1 MSSMTTVGTVK
12 DQYLA
17 DFDRFERNGAARS
30 PSWLRG
36 LRQAAI
42 ARFAE
47 LGFPTVREEAW
58 RYTSVAPVVERAFR
72 PIGGEV
78 LAGLG
83 HGVLAPFMLGP
94 VDGSRLVFLNGRFS
108 AELSSIRPLPGGAR
122 IVSLADAL
130 TTEAGLLEPHL
141 GRHADSEHN
150 GFTALNTAFA
160 RDGAFVSLPAGGRL
174 PEPVHLVFV
183 GGADALAQPRILVVA
198 GPASEATI
206 VEHYVG
212 LSGQAYLTNAVTE
225 IVAGEGAAI
234 RHYTLQ
240 EESEHAFHVGTV
252 QVDQDRD
259 STFRACAAV
268 LGGRLVRNDLGVLLR
283 AEGGTCALD
292 GLYAVTGRQHVDNH
306 VTVDHAAPR
315 CASQQLY
322 KGILD
327 GRSRAVFHGRIL
339 VRRDAQKTDAN
350 QTNKSLLLGEGPEV
364 YSKPQLEIFADDV
377 RCTHG
382 AAEGQL
388 AEEAIFYLQSR
399 GLGEAA
405 ARTLLTYGFAR
416 EVIDR
421 IAVDPVRARLD
432 RLLLARLRREP
443 SQRRDHDQHA

>member
-1 MSSMTTVGTVK
+1 GRAGMSTMTSVGTVK

-17 DFDRFERNGAARS
+17 DFDAFERNGAAGS

-58 RYTSVAPVVERAFR
+58 RYTSVAPLVEAGLR
-72 PIGGEV
+72 PARDEAPDTLDADV
-78 LAGLG
+78 LARVDLG
-83 HGVLAPFMLGP
+83 GARWP
-94 VDGSRLVFLNGRFS
+94 RLVFVDGRFS
-108 AELSSIRPLPGGAR
+108 ATLSSVPALPTGAR
-122 IVSLADAL
+122 VTSLAEAL
-130 TTEAGLLEPHL
+130 AADGRLVEAHL
-141 GRHADSEHN
+141 GRHAAFGGD

-160 RDGAFVSLPAGGRL
+160 RDGAVVVLPAGVRL

-183 GGADALAQPRILVVA
+183 ATAGVLAQPRTLVVA
-198 GPASEATI
+198 GHGSEATI
-206 VEHYVG
+206 VEHYLG
-212 LSGQAYLTNAVTE
+212 LAGPAALTSAVTE
-225 IVAGEGAAI
+225 VVVGDGALVH
-234 RHYTLQ
+234 HYTLHEQ
-240 EESEHAFHVGTV
+240 GERAFHVGTL

-259 STFRACAAV
+259 SAFRACSATM
-268 LGGRLVRNDLGVLLR
+268 GGRLVRSNLGVLLR
-283 AEGGTCALD
+283 AEGASCVLD
-292 GLYAVTGRQHVDNH
+292 GLYAIGGRQHVDNH

-327 GRSRAVFHGRIL
+327 GRSRAVFNGRIL

-350 QTNKSLLLGEGPEV
+350 QTNKTLLLAEGPEA

-388 AEEAIFYLQSR
+388 AEDAIFYLKSR
-399 GLGEAA
+399 GLREET

-421 IAVDPVRARLD
+421 IPLEPVRVRLD
-432 RLLLARLRREP
+432 GRLLARLRHGRIPEET
-443 SQRRDHDQHA
+443 A

>member
-1 MSSMTTVGTVK
+1 MSSMAAGGLVK
-12 DQYLA
+12 EQYLA
-17 DFDRFERNGAARS
+17 DFDAFERNGAAQS
-30 PSWLRG
+30 PSWLRS
-36 LRQAAI
+36 LRQASI

-58 RYTSVAPVVERAFR
+58 RYTSVAPVLERAFR
-72 PIGGEV
+72 PTGGETSH
-78 LAGLG
+78 GLERD
-83 HGVLAPFMLGP
+83 VLAPFMLGP
-94 VDGSRLVFLNGRFS
+94 ADWSRLVFVNGRFS
-108 AELSSIRPLPGGAR
+108 AKRSSVRPLPGGAR
-122 IVSLADAL
+122 FVSLAEAL
-130 TTEAGLLEPHL
+130 VTEAGLLEPHL
-141 GRHADSEHN
+141 GRHADSEHD

-174 PEPVHLVFV
+174 PDPIHLVFV
-183 GGADALAQPRILVVA
+183 GASDALAQPRILVVA

-206 VEHYVG
+206 IEHYVG
-212 LSGQAYLTNAVTE
+212 LSDQAYLTNAVTE
-225 IVAGEGAAI
+225 IVAGEGAVI
-234 RHYTLQ
+234 HHYILQ
-240 EESEHAFHVGTV
+240 EESERAFHVGTL
-252 QVDQDRD
+252 QIDQDRD
-259 STFRACAAV
+259 STFRACSAAM
-268 LGGRLVRNDLGVLLR
+268 GGRLVRNNLGVRLR

-292 GLYAVTGRQHVDNH
+292 GLYVVTGRQHVDNH

-327 GRSRAVFHGRIL
+327 GRSRAVFNGRIL

-350 QTNKSLLLGEGPEV
+350 QTNKSLLLSEGPEV

-388 AEEAIFYLQSR
+388 AEEAIFYLKSR

-421 IAVDPVRARLD
+421 IAVEPVRARLD
-432 RLLLARLRREP
+432 RLLLARLRPDRVAEEKP
-443 SQRRDHDQHA
+443 